1 MKLSEIWARI
11 RDYPRLQ
18 FELAISQSQAV
29 RLQRE
34 CEKLKKENDE
44 LNDAGTFQEEE
55 LSSLRSQREA
65 YATAL
70 KAIGPIIESGKDAKL
85 LYECI
90 APCLDREGFTL
101 YRAAEGITG
110 FDLYSAF
117 PYEDNCGRFVM
128 SDGNELIRYLEA
140 YQFSGVSWEI
150 VPGTTYERGI
160 LKEID
165 RSNPEFRAYEK
176 QLYSEALRMLGFQSL
191 LTEESAQKQTEQAD
205 KCVEEDL
212 FPQEEIVC
220 GMMMTTI

>member
-1 MKLSEIWARI
+1 MRLHEILARI
-11 RDYPRLQ
+11 KDYPRLQ
-18 FELAISQSQAV
+18 QELAYTQLQSE
-29 RLQRE
+29 RLHGE
-34 CEKLKKENDE
+34 CERLKKENDE
-44 LNDAGTFQEEE
+44 LNDASIFQEEE

-70 KAIGPIIESGKDAKL
+70 KAIGPIIESGRDAKL

-140 YQFSGVSWEI
+140 YQFGGVSWEI
-150 VPGTTYERGI
+150 VLGTTYESGV

-191 LTEESAQKQTEQAD
+191 LTEESTQKQTEQAD